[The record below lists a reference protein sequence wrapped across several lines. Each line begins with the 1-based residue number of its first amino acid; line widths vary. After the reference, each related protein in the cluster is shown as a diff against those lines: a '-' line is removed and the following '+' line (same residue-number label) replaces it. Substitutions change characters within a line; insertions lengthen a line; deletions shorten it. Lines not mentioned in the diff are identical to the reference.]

1 MTQLLQLMLLQELLL
16 LSLLQAV
23 VVVVVLFFFTAG
35 ALFTFSVEK
44 NKHANERLTLFSP

>member
-16 LSLLQAV
+16 LSLSQA